1 MLGSSLCGCG
11 RDPERFLFEGLEDLL
26 GLYTSD
32 AMFLSER
39 LDGVAAKRVGAG
51 FEEELEELAEKRVE
65 SLVLRRE
72 RDDVRPAE

>member
-39 LDGVAAKRVGAG
+39 LDGVAAKRVG
-51 FEEELEELAEKRVE
+51 LDSKKSWRSSQKKE
-65 SLVLRRE
+65 SRALSFGASE
-72 RDDVRPAE
+72 TM